1 MPKAKLT
8 KEERLAIVDDLRA
21 GKLSFKEISARYGVS
36 AGTTSYYAVKAKVHT
51 NGHRRI
57 KPIVLG
63 STIDNARSS
72 KEQVAELVDLLWT
85 RLPLTEKLAMLKGIS
100 R

>member
-1 MPKAKLT
+1 MPKASLSNDKRQALM
-8 KEERLAIVDDLRA
+8 DDIRQGLRM
-21 GKLSFKEISARYGVS
+21 KDIEKKYGVTG
-36 AGTTSYYAVKAKVHT
+36 GTVSYYQNKIGKPGR

-57 KPIVLG
+57 APIVLG

-85 RLPLTEKLAMLKGIS
+85 RLPLPEKLAILKGIS